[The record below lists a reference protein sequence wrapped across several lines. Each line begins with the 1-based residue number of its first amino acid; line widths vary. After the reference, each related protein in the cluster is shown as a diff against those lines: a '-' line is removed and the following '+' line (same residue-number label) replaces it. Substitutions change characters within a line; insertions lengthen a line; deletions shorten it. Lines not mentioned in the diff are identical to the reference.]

1 MKQYPKSELYFLF
14 ALLVGAIVLTF
25 FIFKPFLYVGILA
38 LVGAT
43 VFQPV
48 YTKIVSATRGRKGIS
63 AFLST
68 LFVLCIVVTP
78 LVFFAVQMV
87 REATVL
93 YASLATGGLT
103 QASVFLTRVMQS
115 VGREFLGSTQVTL
128 NIDQYIKSSLDF
140 LIQNIG
146 FVFSNVLALLGGG
159 IIFFVSLYYFFK
171 NGDSLRDTVT
181 SVSPLRT
188 DYNEKIFT
196 KLRISIISVVQGSL
210 FVAVLQGLF
219 AGFGFLVFGV
229 PSALLW
235 AGVAMFAA
243 LIPGI
248 GTSLVV
254 LPAVLYLYLT
264 GNPIHAVCLLVYGLI
279 VVSLIDNV
287 LKPKL
292 MERGMLIHPFFIL
305 LSAIGGIF
313 FFGPIGFLLGPL
325 VLGFLFVILELY
337 SSTKTEFG
345 FDE

>member
-14 ALLVGAIVLTF
+14 ALLVCCIVLTF

-43 VFQPV
+43 VFHPI
-48 YTKIVSATRGRKGIS
+48 YTRLLGMTNDKKGIS
-63 AFLST
+63 AFLVT
-68 LFVLCIVVTP
+68 VFVLCLVVIP
-78 LVFFAVQMV
+78 LGFFAVQMV
-87 REATVL
+87 REATIL
-93 YASLATGGLT
+93 YSSLATGGLT
-103 QASVFLTRVMQS
+103 QASVFLTRVMQNI
-115 VGREFLGSTQVTL
+115 GREFLGSTQVTF
-128 NIDQYIKSSLDF
+128 NIDQYIKSGLDF

-171 NGDSLRDTVT
+171 NGENLLDTVQA
-181 SVSPLRT
+181 VSPLRT
-188 DYNEKIFT
+188 EYNEKIFT
-196 KLRISIISVVQGSL
+196 KVRISIVSVVQGSL

-219 AGFGFLVFGV
+219 AGLGFLVCGV

-254 LPAVLYLYLT
+254 LPAVAYLYLT
-264 GNPIHAVCLLVYGLI
+264 GNPIHAIFLLVYGLI

-292 MERGMLIHPFFIL
+292 IERGMLIHPFFIL

-337 SSTKTEFG
+337 SSTQTEFG